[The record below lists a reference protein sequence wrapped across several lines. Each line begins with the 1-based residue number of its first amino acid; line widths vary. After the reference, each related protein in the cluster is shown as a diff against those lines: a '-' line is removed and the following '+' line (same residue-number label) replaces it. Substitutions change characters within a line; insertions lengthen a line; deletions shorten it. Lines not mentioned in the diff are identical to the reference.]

1 MMESSESSSYHMTK
15 CKIIYLNNKAII
27 MKMSLTKFHAQV
39 LNAPVRNQQ
48 WSWGSEN
55 DEGIFLR
62 VWLHEVENGKAIVR
76 NIHQKKSAGLTER
89 ERHLNSLRQGK
100 PAYAVILRS
109 KDPKAEKNS
118 IESYDQVIYPI
129 TKIEKDSLGIIWAEI
144 DMNSPISPKIVNRLE
159 VKDR

>member
-1 MMESSESSSYHMTK
+1 
-15 CKIIYLNNKAII
+15 